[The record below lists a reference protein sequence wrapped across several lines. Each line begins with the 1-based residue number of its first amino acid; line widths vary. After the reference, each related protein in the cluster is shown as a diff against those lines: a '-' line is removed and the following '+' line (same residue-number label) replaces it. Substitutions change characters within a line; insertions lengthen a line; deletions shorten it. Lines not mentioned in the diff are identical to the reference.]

1 MEGAV
6 RRCRG
11 GVQRLQAS
19 CMYKLGALWGALRYW
34 IHRLWLVPFADGVP
48 DPFLH
53 GLR

>member
-1 MEGAV
+1 
-6 RRCRG
+6 
-11 GVQRLQAS
+11 
-19 CMYKLGALWGALRYW
+19 MYKLGALWGALRYW